1 MTTLKLPCACRSEFQ
16 DQQHGTGLRLHN
28 QTKKGEGTVYR
39 CTVCGAE
46 RTRPGKAKAKAK
58 AKAKESGETKGKD
71 KGKSKQKGGK

>member
-39 CTVCGAE
+39 CTVCGTE
-46 RTRPGKAKAKAK
+46 RTRPGKAKTAKVKTA
-58 AKAKESGETKGKD
+58 EGKD
-71 KGKSKQKGGK
+71 KAKDKSKSKRKEGR